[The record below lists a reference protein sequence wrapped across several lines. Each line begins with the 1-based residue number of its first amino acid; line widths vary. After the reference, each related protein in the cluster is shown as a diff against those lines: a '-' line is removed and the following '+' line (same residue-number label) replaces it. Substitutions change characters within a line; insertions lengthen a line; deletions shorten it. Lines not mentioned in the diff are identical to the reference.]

1 MFLLLVIA
9 VSLALST
16 YTLLLGIWSYQKGR
30 FKSYLLGILL
40 SIVVLLVI
48 LLPYTLSAL
57 KTSERLCGGFEPP
70 YRECGLV
77 EFILLSWLK
86 FFAAQSFT
94 RPLATLTVI
103 LLIMLFPTVGFT
115 LGHRHV
121 ERGAK

>member
-1 MFLLLVIA
+1 MFILLVIA

-16 YTLLLGIWSYQKGR
+16 YILLLGIWSYQQGK

-48 LLPYTLSAL
+48 LMPYTLSAL

-77 EFILLSWLK
+77 EYILQAWLM
-86 FFAAQSFT
+86 FLVAQLFT
-94 RPLATLTVI
+94 RPLAALIVI
-103 LLIMLFPTVGFT
+103 LLIMLFPTMGFI
-115 LGHRHV
+115 LGHKHV
-121 ERGAK
+121 ERNAK